1 MSSSEFVLYVNI
13 TSARSYCILRN
24 CVRVSD
30 LIKSPGDTC
39 FELTRA
45 RRVTPS
51 DTCPRSSSSASCS
64 VSSSQHP
71 SSSKRDLVTPE
82 VSSGVRT
89 RLQTRQSQGLFPTQV
104 CSPTCHNRLM
114 MMVMQVSR
122 AGGQGGARSGPDMG
136 RLARMSAG
144 APSGMCQ

>member
-1 MSSSEFVLYVNI
+1 METSEFVLYENI
-13 TSARSYCILRN
+13 TSPRSFCILRN

-51 DTCPRSSSSASCS
+51 DMCPRSSSSTTCS
-64 VSSSQHP
+64 GQHP

-104 CSPTCHNRLM
+104 
-114 MMVMQVSR
+114 SR
-122 AGGQGGARSGPDMG
+122 AGGQGAPRSGPDMG
-136 RLARMSAG
+136 RVTRMSAG
-144 APSGMCQ
+144 VPSGMYQ